1 MDVDRIYC
9 GDARHMKE
17 VRSSSVQLIV
27 TSPPYNVGKPYDGYR
42 DSQELK
48 EYLDFL
54 YQVWRECKRVL
65 CPGGRIAV
73 NVANT
78 YRQPYLPLHAY
89 IARQFQRLGFL
100 MRGEIIW
107 DKGASAGVSTAWGSF
122 ARASNPVL
130 RDVHEYILVFS
141 KASLKME
148 AANGTR
154 SGIANQDFVD
164 WTRSI
169 WRLPLDGQTEMLLKR
184 FWDSLQEASSADTVT
199 PAGWQQSL
207 WDVLKEADKI
217 PEGVLR
223 SLWQFSTQ
231 QKGPHP
237 APFPVGLPQRLILLY
252 TNRGDLVLDPFMG
265 SGSTAVAAVREGRH
279 YIGFDISPEYCAFAE
294 NRVHEEARLAPDLR
308 QSLTIEKL
316 QELTDKPLRLNRKHR
331 DLKPSKT
338 NRK

>member
-9 GDARHMKE
+9 GDARHME
-17 VRSSSVQLIV
+17 QVESGSVQLIV
-27 TSPPYNVGKPYDGYR
+27 TSPPYNVGKPYNGYR

-48 EYLDFL
+48 DYLDML

-89 IARQFQRLGFL
+89 IVRQFQRLGFL

-141 KASLKME
+141 KGAFKLE
-148 AANGTR
+148 TTNGAG
-154 SGIANQDFVD
+154 SGIDNQEFVD

-169 WRLPLDGQTEMLLKR
+169 WRIETESRLANPMTGQR
-184 FWDSLQEASSADTVT
+184 YD
-199 PAGWQQSL
+199 
-207 WDVLKEADKI
+207 
-217 PEGVLR
+217 
-223 SLWQFSTQ
+223 
-231 QKGPHP
+231 HP
-237 APFPVGLPQRLILLY
+237 APFPVGLPRRLILLY
-252 TNRGDLVLDPFMG
+252 TNHGDLVLDPFMG
-265 SGSTAVAAVREGRH
+265 AGSTGVAAMREGRH
-279 YIGFDISPEYCAFAE
+279 YIGYDISPEYCQWAKE
-294 NRVHEEARLAPDLR
+294 RIG
-308 QSLTIEKL
+308 T
-316 QELTDKPLRLNRKHR
+316 ELTRPAAAALAAD
-331 DLKPSKT
+331 
-338 NRK
+338 